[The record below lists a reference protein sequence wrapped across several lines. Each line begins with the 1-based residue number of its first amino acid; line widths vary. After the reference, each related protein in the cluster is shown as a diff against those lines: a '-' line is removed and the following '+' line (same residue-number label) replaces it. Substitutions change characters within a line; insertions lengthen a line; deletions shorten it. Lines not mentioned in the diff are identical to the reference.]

1 MFQDRGH
8 LQGAFP
14 DTCTAEC
21 KTIFEP
27 FYVRKC
33 LFELS
38 HRSPTLLVRVPQ
50 SQAECEERIGA
61 ENSYQASSE
70 DARSYANC
78 KRRRAAL
85 LGFVQPLKK
94 TCEQSSQSARA
105 RLAAVTEARHPPRA
119 GHCSCLNQRHSSV
132 ERRHTALQHKPAAP
146 HPSQIQS
153 RGDAETPAAPS
164 ATTAGA
170 STATV
175 TASLMSWA
183 TISSSPANRPKIA
196 TRIEFSPLP
205 GRTHR
210 GDSPSLSVALTVQDY
225 RVSET
230 TTAGK
235 PRKARIIFLH
245 HVHIRCSLRV

>member
-38 HRSPTLLVRVPQ
+38 HRSRTLLVRVPQ

-105 RLAAVTEARHPPRA
+105 RLAAVTEARHPPRT

-132 ERRHTALQHKPAAP
+132 EGGTQRCSTNRQRPTLHRFRAA
-146 HPSQIQS
+146 
-153 RGDAETPAAPS
+153 ATPR
-164 ATTAGA
+164 
-170 STATV
+170 
-175 TASLMSWA
+175 L
-183 TISSSPANRPKIA
+183 R
-196 TRIEFSPLP
+196 PLP
-205 GRTHR
+205 QPPPPAPPPRQ
-210 GDSPSLSVALTVQDY
+210 SP
-225 RVSET
+225 
-230 TTAGK
+230 
-235 PRKARIIFLH
+235 PP
-245 HVHIRCSLRV
+245 